1 MLKQLWNDEAGFI
14 VSAEL
19 VLISTLLVIGLIVG
33 LSEVQHAIIGELC
46 DVSEAIGG
54 LNQGFFFTGFRSFKH
69 DGSIKALS
77 HGSLFRDRADECDQN
92 ECDLDCL
99 PPRPEPPQDCDT

>member
-19 VLISTLLVIGLIVG
+19 VLISSLLVIGLIVG
-33 LSEVQHAIIGELC
+33 MSEVQHAINGELC
-46 DVSEAIGG
+46 DVGEAIGAI
-54 LNQGFFFTGFRSFKH
+54 NQSFFFTGFRSFKH
-69 DGSIKALS
+69 DGSLKARS
-77 HGSLFRDRADECDQN
+77 EGSIFRDRADECDGNQ
-92 ECDLDCL
+92 CDIDCL